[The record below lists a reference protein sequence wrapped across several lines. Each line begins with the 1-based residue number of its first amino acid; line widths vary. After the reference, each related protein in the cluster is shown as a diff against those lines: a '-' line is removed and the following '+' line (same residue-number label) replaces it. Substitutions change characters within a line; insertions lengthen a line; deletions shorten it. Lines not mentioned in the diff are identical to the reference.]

1 VLLKVN
7 SMQPE
12 KDIIRQAAEV
22 IRRGGLVAF
31 PTETVYG
38 LGADALNE
46 EAVAR
51 IFVAKERPADDPLI
65 VHIARIE
72 DLRRVARRDLPPQ
85 VHALSQVFW
94 PGPLTLVLP
103 RAEAVPASV
112 TAGLDTVAVRM
123 PGHPVALALIR
134 AAGTPIAAPSANLF
148 SRPSSTTA
156 GHVREDLGERV
167 DLILDG
173 GPTLIGLEST
183 VLDLSGERPTILR
196 PGGISREALGLVL
209 EEIAVDVGARRQER
223 EEGGFPSPGLMEKHY
238 SPRAELILFRGA
250 EQEMLAAMKERL
262 GELLAAGKKVGL
274 LVAYENREFFADDA
288 AIIEALGPQDNLG
301 YIATRLF
308 AAIRTLDAQRVE
320 VILARGF
327 GTMGLGL
334 AIEDR
339 LTKAASGRVVEAHY

>member
-1 VLLKVN
+1 MLLRVN
-7 SMQPE
+7 PVQPE
-12 KDIIRQAAEV
+12 EDVIRQAAEV
-22 IRRGGLVAF
+22 IRQGGLVAF

-46 EAVAR
+46 AAVAR
-51 IFVAKERPADDPLI
+51 IFAAKERPAEDPLI
-65 VHIARIE
+65 VHIANIE
-72 DLRRVARRDLPPQ
+72 DLRRVARDLPPQ

-94 PGPLTLVLP
+94 PGPLSLILP
-103 RAEAVPASV
+103 RAAAIPASV

-123 PGHPVALALIR
+123 PGHPVALALIH

-156 GHVREDLGERV
+156 QHVLEDLGERV

-183 VLDLSGERPTILR
+183 VLDLSGEKPTILR

-209 EEIAVDVGARRQER
+209 EGIAVDTSTPSRRER
-223 EEGGFPSPGLMEKHY
+223 EEGGLPSPGLMGKHY

-262 GELLAAGKKVGL
+262 DELLAAGKRVGL
-274 LVAYENREFFADDA
+274 LVAYEDRDSFAGYPV
-288 AIIEALGPQDNLG
+288 IIEYLGPQDNLSHV
-301 YIATRLF
+301 AARLF
-308 AAIRTLDAQRVE
+308 AAIRALDGQGVD

-327 GTMGLGL
+327 GTIGLGL

-339 LTKAASGRVVEAHY
+339 LAKAAGGRVVEIH